1 MISNRLPADVLSASL
16 YQLLPYCFAAMKS
29 PIRAASSCRTSCQ
42 TINISELGQIGDHSD
57 ATCDASNRD
66 VYEYVEVKEHRML
79 LSQRSEIPQ
88 FLAIFRS
95 SSAIHIVEA
104 TRKIIIQ
111 SLSERLTV
119 LKSICPRGLWTAAI
133 CIIIALPTPRRT
145 QWLEK
150 GPTEKIDFVEERAL
164 KAWNH

>member
-79 LSQRSEIPQ
+79 LSQRREMPQLHTKIPEG
-88 FLAIFRS
+88 LD
-95 SSAIHIVEA
+95 
-104 TRKIIIQ
+104 T
-111 SLSERLTV
+111 
-119 LKSICPRGLWTAAI
+119 PRGFVAFNGA
-133 CIIIALPTPRRT
+133 PD
-145 QWLEK
+145 
-150 GPTEKIDFVEERAL
+150 KI
-164 KAWNH
+164 